1 MRFNSG
7 QEFIDSAN
15 KTIVFIGMSGVG
27 KTFTANLLPK
37 DQWSRYSVDYHI
49 GANYLYQDIAEN
61 FTDKAGDKAYIDDLV
76 SHGSIDS
83 EGKPLI
89 AIDNIYAVSAY
100 LGMLGDPQQ
109 GGLSEHEF
117 RLRLAKHS
125 DAEVSAMMGLVET
138 KNANPEMNLVIDSSG
153 SLCEIINIDN
163 SDDPITRMLEDNCT
177 VIYIH
182 SDESHLDDLAER
194 QKRDPKPLF
203 YRSDFLDKHLP
214 ELPKELMV
222 DSLSSARPSD
232 VASSLFPRLL
242 KERKKR
248 YEKLAGSIGYTITMD
263 ESLQLKSEDDLMFAI
278 AKAIDSK

>member
-100 LGMLGDPQQ
+100 LGMLGDSAQ
-109 GGLSEHEF
+109 GGLSEDEF
-117 RLRLAKHS
+117 RLRLAKHN
-125 DAEVSAMMGLVET
+125 DAEISAMIGLVKAKSTE
-138 KNANPEMNLVIDSSG
+138 PEMNLVIDPSG
-153 SLCEIINIDN
+153 SLCEIIDFDN
-163 SDDPITRMLEDNCT
+163 ADDSVIKMLEDNCT

-182 SDESHLDDLAER
+182 SDETHLDVLAQR

-203 YRSDFLDKHLP
+203 YRPDFLDKHLP

-242 KERKKR
+242 RERKQR
-248 YEKLAGSIGYTITMD
+248 YEKLADKIGYTINMD
-263 ESLQLKSEDDLMFAI
+263 ESFQLKSEDDLMVAI